1 MSEIDRFSPANPQYV
16 LGLDM
21 AHTAEQRLNQQLT
34 ANLQLTEYAAT
45 HDPLTQTLNLQGLHN
60 ELARIDEVGDEVAIL
75 LVDGD
80 NIKTINDNLGHD
92 AGDRAIIGTAET
104 LRGCVR
110 PNDIVARIGGDEFVV
125 VLSRT
130 KRDVNDIL
138 SLEETVAKT
147 MLRLQR
153 CVRSFQKD
161 NADLAAHG
169 FDLSV
174 GAAIRKPGANFTD
187 TKAQADSEMYV
198 HKQGKSKQTEEHAFF
213 SVLIQNALAA
223 GVNRTALETFLN
235 NAPKNS

>member
-1 MSEIDRFSPANPQYV
+1 M
-16 LGLDM
+16 LGLDL
-21 AHTAEQRLNQQLT
+21 AHTAERRLNQELT
-34 ANLQLTEYAAT
+34 AKLQLTEYAAT
-45 HDPLTQTLNLQGLHN
+45 HDTLTQTLNLQGLDN
-60 ELARIDEVGDEVAIL
+60 ELAKIDEARDEVAL
-75 LVDGD
+75 LFVDGD
-80 NIKTINDNLGHD
+80 NIKTINDNLGHA

-104 LRGCVR
+104 LRGCIR
-110 PNDIVARIGGDEFVV
+110 PNDIIARIGGDEFVV

-130 KRDVNDIL
+130 KRDVNDTL

-153 CVRSFQKD
+153 CVLSFQKD

-174 GAAIRKPGANFTD
+174 GAAIRKPDANFTD

-198 HKQGKSKQTEEHAFF
+198 HKQGKSKQSEEHAFF

-223 GVNRTALETFLN
+223 GVDSTALEAFLN
-235 NAPKNS
+235 DAPNNS